1 MLFESEN
8 TEMYFFYIVFAE
20 LERLHQESMKK
31 IRQEYEDVMEDIVEK
46 LAKIWGSVMGDAG
59 RGGVVFGF
67 FLGAF
72 SFFIR

>member
-46 LAKIWGSVMGDAG
+46 LAKI
-59 RGGVVFGF
+59 
-67 FLGAF
+67 
-72 SFFIR
+72 